1 MEEESLMLPFG
12 IMELGVF
19 VFGTIIGSFLTVC
32 IYRLPREQSIIT
44 PRSACPEC
52 GQTIPWYDNVP
63 VLSYILLGG
72 RCRNCRTSIPY
83 RYPIVELVNGVG
95 YLAILWR
102 FGWGWP
108 AVVYG
113 IFISALLTITWIDSD
128 HLIIPDAIT
137 LPGIIFG
144 VLCSL
149 WILPVGLVNS
159 LIGVIVGGGVLL
171 AMAWISPFLFGKEG
185 LGGGD
190 IKLLAMVGAFL
201 GWQLA
206 LATLMIA
213 SILGALVGVG
223 LMAVSAMKRGQYMP
237 FGPYLALGAVISL
250 LFGPEIMAWYLGVV
264 Q

>member
-1 MEEESLMLPFG
+1 MQEESLMLPFG
-12 IMELGVF
+12 IIELGVF
-19 VFGTIIGSFLTVC
+19 VFGAIIGSFLTVC
-32 IYRLPREQSIIT
+32 IYRLPRKQSIVT

-52 GQTIPWYDNVP
+52 GRNIRWYDNVP
-63 VLSYILLGG
+63 VLSFIILGG
-72 RCRNCRTSIPY
+72 RCRNCRASIPY
-83 RYPIVELVNGVG
+83 RYPIVELVNGAG
-95 YLAILWR
+95 YVAILWR

-108 AVVYG
+108 ALVYG
-113 IFISALLTITWIDSD
+113 IFFSALLTIAWIDSD

-137 LPGIIFG
+137 LPGIILG

-149 WILPVGLVNS
+149 WILPVGFVNS

-201 GWQLA
+201 GWQLT

-213 SILGALVGVG
+213 SILGALMGVG
-223 LMAVSAMKRGQYMP
+223 LIAVSAMKRGQYMP
-237 FGPYLALGAVISL
+237 FGPFLALGAVISL
-250 LFGPEIMAWYLGVV
+250 LFGPEIMAWYLGVI

>member
-1 MEEESLMLPFG
+1 MQEASLMLSFG

-19 VFGTIIGSFLTVC
+19 VFGTLIGSFLTVC
-32 IYRLPREQSIIT
+32 IYRMPREQSIVT
-44 PRSACPEC
+44 PRSACPKC
-52 GQTIPWYDNVP
+52 GRHIGWYDNVP
-63 VLSYILLGG
+63 LLSFILLGG
-72 RCRNCRTSIPY
+72 RCRNCQASIPF
-83 RYPIVELVNGVG
+83 RYPVVELVNGVG
-95 YLAILWR
+95 YVAILWR

-108 AVVYG
+108 ALVYG
-113 IFISALLTITWIDSD
+113 VFFSALLVISWIDWDFLTIS
-128 HLIIPDAIT
+128 DAIT
-137 LPGIIFG
+137 LPGIILG
-144 VLCSL
+144 VLCSS
-149 WILPVGLVNS
+149 WILPVGFFDS

-206 LATLMIA
+206 LVTLMIA

-223 LMAVSAMKRGQYMP
+223 LMAMSALKRGQYMP
-237 FGPYLALGAVISL
+237 FGPFLALGAGISL
-250 LFGPEIMAWYLGVV
+250 LFGPEILGWYLGVI

>member
-1 MEEESLMLPFG
+1 M
-12 IMELGVF
+12 
-19 VFGTIIGSFLTVC
+19 
-32 IYRLPREQSIIT
+32 
-44 PRSACPEC
+44 
-52 GQTIPWYDNVP
+52 
-63 VLSYILLGG
+63 
-72 RCRNCRTSIPY
+72 
-83 RYPIVELVNGVG
+83 VELVNGVG

-108 AVVYG
+108 ALVYG
-113 IFISALLTITWIDSD
+113 IFFSALFTITWIDSD

-159 LIGVIVGGGVLL
+159 LVGVIVGGGVLL

-250 LFGPEIMAWYLGVV
+250 LFGPEILAWYLGVI

>member
-1 MEEESLMLPFG
+1 MQEESLILPFG

-32 IYRLPREQSIIT
+32 IYRLPREQSIVA

-52 GQTIPWYDNVP
+52 GRNIRWYDNVP
-63 VLSYILLGG
+63 VLSFILLGG
-72 RCRNCRTSIPY
+72 RCRNCRSSIPY

-95 YLAILWR
+95 YVAILWG

-108 AVVYG
+108 ALAYG
-113 IFISALLTITWIDSD
+113 IFFSALLIIAWIDWD
-128 HLIIPDAIT
+128 YLIIPDAIT

-144 VLCSL
+144 VLSSL
-149 WILPVGLVNS
+149 WILPVGFVNS
-159 LIGVIVGGGVLL
+159 LLGVIVGGGVLL

-213 SILGALVGVG
+213 SILGALVGLG
-223 LMAVSAMKRGQYMP
+223 LMAVGAMKRGQYMP

-250 LFGPEIMAWYLGVV
+250 LFGPEIMAWYLGVM

>member
-1 MEEESLMLPFG
+1 MLPFG

-19 VFGTIIGSFLTVC
+19 VFGILIGSFLTVC

-44 PRSACPEC
+44 PRSACPQCEHM
-52 GQTIPWYDNVP
+52 ILWYDNVP
-63 VLSYILLGG
+63 VLSYVWLGG
-72 RCRNCRTSIPY
+72 RCRNCQASIPY

-95 YLAILWR
+95 YVAIFLR

-108 AVVYG
+108 TVAYG
-113 IFISALLTITWIDSD
+113 IFFSALLIITWIDLD
-128 HLIIPDAIT
+128 YLIIPDSIT
-137 LPGIIFG
+137 LPGI
-144 VLCSL
+144 VLGALCAL
-149 WILPVGLVNS
+149 WILPIGFVNS

-171 AMAWISPFLFGKEG
+171 ALAWLSPYLFGKEG

-201 GWQLA
+201 GWELT

-213 SILGALVGVG
+213 SLIGALVGLG
-223 LMAVSAMKRGQYMP
+223 LIAVRVMSRGQYMP

-250 LFGPEIMAWYLGVV
+250 LFGNDIMVWYLGVI

>member
-1 MEEESLMLPFG
+1 MQEESLILPFG
-12 IMELGVF
+12 IFELGVF
-19 VFGTIIGSFLTVC
+19 VFGAIIGSFLTVC
-32 IYRLPREQSIIT
+32 IYRLPREQSVIT

-52 GQTIPWYDNVP
+52 GRTIRWYDNVP
-63 VLSYILLGG
+63 VLSFMLLGG
-72 RCRNCRTSIPY
+72 RCRNCRASIPY
-83 RYPIVELVNGVG
+83 RYPLVELVNGVG
-95 YLAILWR
+95 YVAILWG

-108 AVVYG
+108 TLVYG
-113 IFISALLTITWIDSD
+113 LFFSALLTVTLIDLD
-128 HLIIPDAIT
+128 HLMIPDVIT
-137 LPGIIFG
+137 LPGIVLG
-144 VLCSL
+144 VVCS
-149 WILPVGLVNS
+149 WWVLPVGLLNS

-206 LATLMIA
+206 LTTLMIA

-223 LMAVSAMKRGQYMP
+223 LLSVSAMKRGQYLP
-237 FGPYLALGAVISL
+237 FGPFLSLGAVLSL
-250 LFGPEIMAWYLGVV
+250 LFGHEILMWYLGVI

>member
-1 MEEESLMLPFG
+1 MQEDSFILPFG
-12 IMELGVF
+12 AMELGVF
-19 VFGTIIGSFLTVC
+19 VWGTLIGSFLTVC
-32 IYRLPREQSIIT
+32 IYRMPRQQSIVT
-44 PRSACPEC
+44 PRSACPNC
-52 GQTIPWYDNVP
+52 GRQIGWYDNVP
-63 VLSYILLGG
+63 LLSFILLGG
-72 RCRNCRTSIPY
+72 RCRNCRASIPS

-95 YLAILWR
+95 YVAILWR

-108 AVVYG
+108 ALVYG
-113 IFISALLTITWIDSD
+113 VFFSALLIISWIDWD
-128 HLIIPDAIT
+128 YLIISDAIT
-137 LPGIIFG
+137 LPGIILG

-149 WILPVGLVNS
+149 WILPVGFFNS

-201 GWQLA
+201 GWKLA
-206 LATLMIA
+206 LVTLMIA

-223 LMAVSAMKRGQYMP
+223 LMVVSAMKRGQYLP
-237 FGPYLALGAVISL
+237 FGPFLALGAVISL
-250 LFGPEIMAWYLGVV
+250 LFGPEILAGYLGLI